1 MRHFLVHTPRISMAK
16 SAKCFESSCSMS
28 NFESLQFFHGT
39 TAKVHLICPEMAPTI
54 LASTNI
60 DPAMFWALEDPIF
73 PRHFDQDAVHC
84 CPAGSCPGQSV
95 PAFAPGQ
102 AGPLDPGRNIYV
114 EKSSTKISQTGTQIS
129 KTCREYKKMSLT
141 CFESLWTN
149 ATRRFQKSKMFPL
162 VPKILLTAGKMQEI
176 MSQWIPVKNAM
187 ADGFRKLNP
196 VLARN
201 TSFFRTNKTP
211 FMECIIP

>member
-1 MRHFLVHTPRISMAK
+1 MKHFLVHTPRISMAK

-60 DPAMFWALEDPIF
+60 APAMFWALEDPIF
-73 PRHFDQDAVHC
+73 PRHFDQDAVRC

-129 KTCREYKKMSLT
+129 KTCREY
-141 CFESLWTN
+141 E
-149 ATRRFQKSKMFPL
+149 
-162 VPKILLTAGKMQEI
+162 
-176 MSQWIPVKNAM
+176 KNEFDM
-187 ADGFRKLNP
+187 L
-196 VLARN
+196 
-201 TSFFRTNKTP
+201 
-211 FMECIIP
+211 